1 MEKDKREVTPL
12 KVVAVSRG
20 SEFSPN
26 HINNDAAILT
36 EVVNNLKKNG
46 IKSRVISEKEFVSED
61 IECDFIFDMARDR
74 RSLKRLKELENS
86 GLTVVNSA
94 FGIENCS
101 LSEMT
106 RLLLDNNIP
115 HPKSSI
121 VSTDENILQDIFPCW
136 IKRGDSHAMVKDDV
150 SYAKDQ
156 AQFDRVFEDFRSRG
170 IHSAVINE
178 HLQGDLIKFYGVKDT
193 DFFYW
198 FYPSPCSH
206 SKFGLEKIN
215 GVSKGFEFSL
225 SDLKKYSDL
234 AAQVLNVP
242 IYGGDCV
249 VSENGDIKIIDFN
262 DWPSF
267 ARCRE
272 EAGAK
277 IAEYILHKINEINN
291 S

>member
-61 IECDFIFDMARDR
+61 IECDFIFDMARGR

-86 GLTVVNSA
+86 GVTVVNSA

-101 LSEMT
+101 RSEMT

-277 IAEYILHKINEINN
+277 IAEYILHKINEIKN